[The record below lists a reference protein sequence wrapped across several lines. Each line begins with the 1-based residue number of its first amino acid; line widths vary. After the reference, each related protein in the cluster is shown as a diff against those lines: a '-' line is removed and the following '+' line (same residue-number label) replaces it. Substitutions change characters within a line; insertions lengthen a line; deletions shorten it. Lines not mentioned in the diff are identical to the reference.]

1 MPCLFKNLLSFGLL
15 TTISVL
21 TSNCTTSSLSQK
33 QYKEFQSRPD
43 YKKTR
48 EVYRDETLVNK
59 ADSANTKIR
68 INLSDQRAQM
78 LVGEQVALDL
88 PCCTGKSGK
97 RTPSGDFKI
106 TSKIASKRS
115 TIFGTLYKNGRR
127 VHGGDRRKYRGRYNR
142 FVGSSLPY
150 WMRLTNGGIGMHY
163 SGHVHRYPG
172 SNGCIRMP
180 KAPIRTI
187 FARTEVGTPVQI
199 VH

>member
-1 MPCLFKNLLSFGLL
+1 MQNTLSLCLLAV
-15 TTISVL
+15 SVL
-21 TSNCTTSSLSQK
+21 VSSCATSSLSQR
-33 QYKEFQSRPD
+33 QYKAFQSRPD

-48 EVYRDETLVNK
+48 EVYRDETLVNT
-59 ADSANTKIR
+59 ANSSNTKVR

-97 RTPSGDFKI
+97 RTPSGEFQI

-115 TIFGTLYKNGRR
+115 SIFGTLYRNGRR
-127 VHGGDRRKYRGRYNR
+127 VYGGDRRKYRGRYNR
-142 FVGSSLPY
+142 FVGSALPY
-150 WMRLTNGGIGMHY
+150 WMRLTDSGIGMHY

-180 KAPIRTI
+180 RSSVRTI
-187 FARTEVGTPVQI
+187 FANTKVGTPVQI